1 MELLGLFFLGMI
13 VSVIVMMII
22 LKVMSYEG
30 MDEKDSDNSIWR

>member
-13 VSVIVMMII
+13 VSVIVMMIV

-30 MDEKDSDNSIWR
+30 MDDKDSDNSIWW